1 MFQRIQTV
9 YIFIAALVLVPLHY
23 FTIWTVAYGNLNDD
37 EIVKEIFVVKEHF
50 LADIPLLACVA
61 LLLIALFLFKNRPM
75 QMQLLKG
82 YFLSMAVFGLASMYI
97 IRNLKAP
104 IFSIISEEYQVILI
118 LPIISFVLIILAYL
132 QIKKDEKA
140 ILGNEEVGIK
150 N

>member
-9 YIFIAALVLVPLHY
+9 YIFIAALVMVPLHY

-140 ILGNEEVGIK
+140 ILGNEEVGMK
-150 N
+150 D

>member
-61 LLLIALFLFKNRPM
+61 LLLIALFLFKNRPI

-118 LPIISFVLIILAYL
+118 LPISSFVLIILAYL

-140 ILGNEEVGIK
+140 SLGNEEVGIK

>member
-1 MFQRIQTV
+1 
-9 YIFIAALVLVPLHY
+9 
-23 FTIWTVAYGNLNDD
+23 
-37 EIVKEIFVVKEHF
+37 
-50 LADIPLLACVA
+50 
-61 LLLIALFLFKNRPM
+61 
-75 QMQLLKG
+75 MQLLKG
-82 YFLSMAVFGLASMYI
+82 YFLSMTVFGLASMYI

-140 ILGNEEVGIK
+140 SLGNEEVGIK

>member
-140 ILGNEEVGIK
+140 ILGNEEVGMK

>member
-118 LPIISFVLIILAYL
+118 LPISSFVLIILAYL

-140 ILGNEEVGIK
+140 SLGNEEVEIK
-150 N
+150 H

>member
-23 FTIWTVAYGNLNDD
+23 FNIWTVAYGNLNDD